1 MSITEDVP
9 TLIARLRSERDTAL
23 AELAEARKKLE
34 RDRARLEAE
43 LAEARRE
50 RDALMSDLVQANGR
64 VNEERYDHAET
75 CLDLEAVKAARL
87 AALDGQIAA
96 ESRLAQA
103 EAALREMREYAEEV
117 MEESD
122 EETTGSTA
130 LDHFI
135 NLALAAPASSPLLA
149 KLKAAKKMVQA
160 LGMVT
165 GHFPANN
172 PKGERAEF
180 ICRSCAK
187 EVSEALRL
195 WKEAGGEG

>member
-1 MSITEDVP
+1 MSRFDEEPDAPVHGECAAA
-9 TLIARLRSERDTAL
+9 IASLTTERD
-23 AELAEARKKLE
+23 EARKE
-34 RDRARLEAE
+34 RD
-43 LAEARRE
+43 EARRE
-50 RDALMSDLVQANGR
+50 RDEARQMLEGSVTDAAFESWRESADLR
-64 VNEERYDHAET
+64 V
-75 CLDLEAVKAARL
+75 LEAEQK
-87 AALDGQIAA
+87 QHSA

-103 EAALREMREYAEEV
+103 EAANSQMREALMLAQAKVGMMSLIATASPPILKRLRELEAEFAA
-117 MEESD
+117 
-122 EETTGSTA
+122 A
-130 LDHFI
+130 LS
-135 NLALAAPASSPLLA
+135 APPEPSPLLA

-195 WKEAGGEG
+195 WIEAEGEG